1 MIDIPFYTTYKT
13 PIVSPSTGDVI
24 GRRKVRLYALTTKD
38 QTKII
43 KEVSFLAIQKGA
55 FKEKEEEGKEYKG
68 FIHYTITL
76 FFTHER
82 IFQMAKFYETSPN
95 LCDICKEGFIV
106 KQRPGK
112 YQCLNCGI

>member
-1 MIDIPFYTTYKT
+1 MIYIPFYTQYKT
-13 PIVSPSTGDVI
+13 PILSPSTGEVI
-24 GRRKVRLYALTTKD
+24 GRRKVRLYALTNKD

-55 FKEKEEEGKEYKG
+55 FKENEEEGREYKG
-68 FIHYTITL
+68 FIHYTKKL

-82 IFQMAKFYETSPN
+82 IFQMGKFYETSPN

>member
-1 MIDIPFYTTYKT
+1 MIYIPFYTTYKT
-13 PIVSPSTGDVI
+13 PILSPSTGEVI
-24 GRRKVRLYALTTKD
+24 GKRKVRLYALTNKD

-43 KEVSFLAIQKGA
+43 KEVSFCAVQIGKI
-55 FKEKEEEGKEYKG
+55 KKEGKEYKG
-68 FIHYTITL
+68 FVHYSKILYYTR
-76 FFTHER
+76 ER
-82 IFQMAKFYETSPN
+82 IFQMARFYENSPN